1 MLRKLDEI
9 SIYIFDHIWM
19 LIINECPQRD
29 TKLIEYN
36 IILHIFVCNWDTYM
50 LHIYVYII
58 YRQLEK
64 AGTISAYSLKNVCV

>member
-19 LIINECPQRD
+19 LIINACPQRD

-36 IILHIFVCNWDTYM
+36 IILSHVRLQLGYIHAAY
-50 LHIYVYII
+50 IRVYYIPT
-58 YRQLEK
+58 
-64 AGTISAYSLKNVCV
+64 AGTFFAYSLKNVCV